1 MSLTVDSRCD
11 EYTIACVVVMCGV
24 CLHGKQLMCVM
35 TTQSMLF
42 CGCCSVG
49 EAAVDA
55 CIVATSCI
63 PRMNAETSHVLSNGA
78 SCCI

>member
-1 MSLTVDSRCD
+1 M
-11 EYTIACVVVMCGV
+11 VVMCGV

-55 CIVATSCI
+55 CIVAT
-63 PRMNAETSHVLSNGA
+63 T
-78 SCCI
+78 